1 MKENF
6 YRKVRVERKKKEAR
20 DTESIYFRDALC
32 AEAAAGQFIMVW
44 LPGIDEF
51 PMSISRIGD
60 ISSIT
65 VLRKGEG
72 TGALLSLAEGT
83 VFSIRG
89 PFGNGFSEHHGKKT
103 LIAGGIGIASLL
115 PLVSDGD
122 HVFLGARGAE
132 YLPFLEEIAA
142 LGAEVE
148 IATDDGSLGFRGTVV
163 DLFLTHKSVGKVL
176 ACGPM
181 PMLRSLYDKGVKAE
195 ASLESYMKCA
205 VGICD
210 SCTINGFTV
219 CRDGPV
225 VEDLRSIFE
234 GCEQDGPL

>member
-1 MKENF
+1 
-6 YRKVRVERKKKEAR
+6 
-20 DTESIYFRDALC
+20 
-32 AEAAAGQFIMVW
+32 MVW

-72 TGALLSLAEGT
+72 TGALLSLAEGA

-103 LIAGGIGIASLL
+103 LMAGGIGIASLL
-115 PLVSDGD
+115 PLIAEGD
-122 HVFLGARGAE
+122 RVFMGARSAE
-132 YLPFLEEIAA
+132 YLPFLGEIKT
-142 LGAEVE
+142 LGARTE

-163 DLFLTHKSVGKVL
+163 DLFLTHKGEGKVF

-181 PMLRSLYDKGVKAE
+181 PMLRSLYDKGIKAE

-225 VEDLRSIFE
+225 AEDLGRIFE
-234 GCEQDGPL
+234 GYEQDGPL